1 MTGTSAH
8 PSARLRLTA
17 AALYL
22 GLAPLLSSARLRHA
36 DPYLRHHHAQALA
49 FGGLL
54 LVELMAVPVCMTL
67 VGYLM
72 VEQRAF
78 IESYPVETVADVGLA
93 AGGLAVLVAGV
104 MGLVQALRGSVRGI
118 PLVRRLTV
126 RPHWLAVVRAGG
138 VAFWCVIVLVAFV
151 TVQASSLT
159 RRGGPPA
166 RAYLLYDDMGF
177 YPGWLFDLGFYRIVH
192 AATDRWGPGS
202 VVVAPFSQDTLAD
215 ALRHGDFVFVASH
228 GSTEGDVL
236 VRGTFTGPD
245 GAEYNHMAVKPDA
258 ALAAH
263 VGPHLRFVYL
273 TACDG
278 GRKAAAWQATL
289 APAEVRTFDR
299 LSAVVEHV
307 YWLWF
312 TGPAEFERLVQC
324 P

>member
-1 MTGTSAH
+1 MTETSAH

-17 AALYL
+17 AAFYL
-22 GLAPLLSSARLRHA
+22 GLAPLLSAARLRRA

-54 LVELMAVPVCMTL
+54 LVELLAIPICMTL

-93 AGGLAVLVAGV
+93 AGGLAVLFAEVFGV
-104 MGLVQALRGSVRGI
+104 MQALRGSARGI
-118 PLVRRLTV
+118 PLVHRLAV
-126 RPHWLAVVRAGG
+126 KPRWLATARAGG
-138 VAFWCVIVLVAFV
+138 VAFWCVIALVALV
-151 TVQASSLT
+151 TMHASSLT
-159 RRGGPPA
+159 RRGGAPA
-166 RAYLLYDDMGF
+166 RAYLLYDDMGV
-177 YPGWLFDLGFYRIVH
+177 YPGWVFDLGFCRLAR
-192 AATDRWGPGS
+192 AATDHWGPGS
-202 VVVAPFSQDTLAD
+202 VVVAPLAQDTLAD

-245 GAEYNHMAVKPDA
+245 GEVYNHMAVKPDA
-258 ALAAH
+258 TLAAH

-278 GRKAAAWQATL
+278 GRKAAEWQATL

-312 TGPAEFERLVQC
+312 TGPAEFARLVLR